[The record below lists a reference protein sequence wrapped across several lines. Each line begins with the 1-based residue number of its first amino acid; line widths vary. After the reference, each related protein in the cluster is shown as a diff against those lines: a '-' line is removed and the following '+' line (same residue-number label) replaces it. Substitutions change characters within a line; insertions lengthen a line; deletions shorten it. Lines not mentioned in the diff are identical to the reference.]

1 MKKALLLLAYVLL
14 ICGLTACV
22 SPGPASAPDIVQQT
36 APPLASAPQ
45 STPTPQPAPTPA
57 DPVIRLSTTTSVNDS
72 GLLPY
77 LQPTFESK
85 TGYKLEITSNGT
97 GAAIKLGET
106 GDADCLLV
114 HSKAAEEEF
123 VASGFGLERLPFM
136 YNYFVIAGPPDDPLQ
151 LAACASAA
159 AAFQVIAESKSAE
172 FVSRGDDSGTHN
184 AEKKIWS
191 AVGVEPAGQSWYIS
205 AGAGMGACLNQA
217 NERLAYIL
225 TDKATFLSMAASVD
239 LVILLERSDEM
250 KNTYSLIAV
259 DPQKHRG
266 INSEGAAAFITWM
279 QSDEA
284 KALIAT
290 FGQELYGE
298 PLFYNL

>member
-1 MKKALLLLAYVLL
+1 MKKKVLWLPVTLLLALSL
-14 ICGLTACV
+14 AACA
-22 SPGPASAPDIVQQT
+22 GPAAAPPEPVTQPQSTT
-36 APPLASAPQ
+36 APPAVAEPD
-45 STPTPQPAPTPA
+45 PTPA
-57 DPVIRLSTTTSVNDS
+57 NPLIRLSTTTSVNDS

-77 LQPTFESK
+77 LQPAFESK
-85 TGYKLEITSNGT
+85 TGYRLEITSNGS

-123 VASGFGLERLPFM
+123 VESGFGVERLPFM
-136 YNYFVIAGPPDDPLQ
+136 YNYFVIAGPPDDPLT
-151 LAACASAA
+151 LSDCATATE
-159 AAFQVIAESKSAE
+159 AFQKLAESKSAA

-191 AVGVEPAGQSWYIS
+191 AADIDPTGQSWYIS

-225 TDKATFLSMAASVD
+225 TDKATFLSMADELD
-239 LVILLERSDEM
+239 LAILLERSDEM

-259 DPQKHRG
+259 NPEIHNG
-266 INSEGAAAFITWM
+266 VNNAGAEAFIAWM

-284 KALIAT
+284 KALIAEY
-290 FGQELYGE
+290 GKAQYGE
-298 PLFYNL
+298 ALFYNL